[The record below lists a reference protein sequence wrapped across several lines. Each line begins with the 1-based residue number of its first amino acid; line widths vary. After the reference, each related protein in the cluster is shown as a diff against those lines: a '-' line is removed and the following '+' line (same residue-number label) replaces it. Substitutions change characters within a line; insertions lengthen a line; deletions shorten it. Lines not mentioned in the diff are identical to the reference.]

1 MSYVNKV
8 ILIGRLG
15 ADPEMRYTADGTP
28 VATFRIATTET
39 RKNKDGTRVDQTEWH
54 RIVAWRKLG
63 EISGEYLKKGKLVY
77 IEGRIQSR
85 EFEGRDGVKRKTFE
99 IVASAMKMLG
109 GQGGPGGGP
118 GEERRG
124 GSPSEHGDEDFVHE
138 SADED
143 DVPLEMTVQPAPGLK
158 GPVG

>member
-39 RKNKDGTRVDQTEWH
+39 RKNKDGTKIDTTEWH

-85 EFEGRDGVKRKTFE
+85 EYEGRDGVKRKAYE
-99 IVASAMKMLG
+99 IVATNMKMLG
-109 GQGGPGGGP
+109 GGGSSPD
-118 GEERRG
+118 ERRPYG
-124 GSPSEHGDEDFVHE
+124 PAAEHTDEDFVHE

-143 DVPLEMTVQPAPGLK
+143 DVPL
-158 GPVG
+158 